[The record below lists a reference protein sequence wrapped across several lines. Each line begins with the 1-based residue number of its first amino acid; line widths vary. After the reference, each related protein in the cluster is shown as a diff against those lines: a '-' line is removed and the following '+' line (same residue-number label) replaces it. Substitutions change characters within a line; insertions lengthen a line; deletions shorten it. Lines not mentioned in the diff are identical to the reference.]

1 MVGGKNI
8 FSPPSE
14 LVMLMSGVM
23 PVRFV
28 MGVNGSRN
36 VHFRRKLRWLIS
48 KEKPDCKGRNFK
60 SREKNARWSPAC
72 GVRNF
77 HVQSEQKARAI
88 VHLDMDCFYA
98 AIEMRDR
105 PSLRGKPVGVG
116 GARERRGVLTTC
128 NYEARKFGVRSAM
141 PTFMALQRCP
151 NLIVLPTRFDVY
163 RREAAIIRGI
173 LYQFS
178 SIIEPLSLDEAYL
191 DVTPHPS
198 APAALAEEIRN
209 AIFRTTKLTSSAGIG
224 PNKLIAKIASE
235 INKPNGQFE
244 VKPEQV
250 ANFMKDLPVRKIWGI
265 GEKSERKLEEL
276 GVKTCGEL
284 QRFSRPELVNVF
296 GKFGLELYDL
306 CRGIDDRL
314 VEPDRPRKSLS
325 TEETF
330 ALDLATLEQCEE
342 KLEELFQDVMA
353 DLAQKESTREITKI
367 FVKLKFSDFTRTTAE
382 RAGLAPTLEAFR
394 SLLAEAFARTGKPVR
409 LIGVGVRFAEPM
421 PEDAQMDLL

>member
-1 MVGGKNI
+1 MDGALCRGY
-8 FSPPSE
+8 SAWD
-14 LVMLMSGVM
+14 L
-23 PVRFV
+23 
-28 MGVNGSRN
+28 
-36 VHFRRKLRWLIS
+36 RKRLL
-48 KEKPDCKGRNFK
+48 
-60 SREKNARWSPAC
+60 RWSPSRI
-72 GVRNF
+72 VRNF
-77 HVQSEQKARAI
+77 RVQSEKEPRAI
-88 VHLDMDCFYA
+88 IHLDMDCFYA

-116 GARERRGVLTTC
+116 GARDRRGVLTTC
-128 NYEARKFGVRSAM
+128 NYEARRFGVRSAM

-163 RREAAIIRGI
+163 RHEAAIIRGI
-173 LYQFS
+173 LYQFT

-191 DVTPHPS
+191 DVTAHPS
-198 APAALAEEIRN
+198 APGPLAEEIRG
-209 AIFRTTKLTSSAGIG
+209 AIFRKTKLTSSSGIG

-250 ANFMKDLPVRKIWGI
+250 PEFMKDLPVRKIWGI

-284 QRFSRPELVNVF
+284 QRFSRPELADVF
-296 GKFGLELYDL
+296 GKFGLDLYDL
-306 CRGIDDRL
+306 CRGIDQRP

-330 ALDLATLEQCEE
+330 AVDLTTLEQCEE
-342 KLEELFQDVMA
+342 KLEELFQDLMA
-353 DLAQKESTREITKI
+353 DLAQKESTRQTTKI
-367 FVKLKFSDFTRTTAE
+367 FVKLKFNDFTRTTAE
-382 RAGLAPTLEAFR
+382 RAGLAPALEDFR

-409 LIGVGVRFAEPM
+409 LIGVGVRFAETT
-421 PEDAQMDLL
+421 PENAQLDLL